1 VEGTAHDW
9 EFSMVSFPEAVKLF
23 FKNYTN
29 FQGRSRRSEYWWV
42 QLFNFLVIVVPA
54 FLLGALG
61 MGSNGEPNGLGIVL
75 IGIMG
80 LYFLAI
86 LLPGISLSVRR
97 FHDLGQ
103 TGWLVLVFAVAGLLP
118 VVGLFAS
125 LGQIIWFIFPGTN
138 GPNKYGPDPRM
149 GDVVPDTFS

>member
-1 VEGTAHDW
+1 
-9 EFSMVSFPEAVKLF
+9 MVSFPEAVKLF

-42 QLFNFLVIVVPA
+42 QLFNFLVLVIPYA
-54 FLLGALG
+54 LLVSIGGLATGELNAIGIIMGAIMGIYILAIIIPGIALG
-61 MGSNGEPNGLGIVL
+61 
-75 IGIMG
+75 
-80 LYFLAI
+80 
-86 LLPGISLSVRR
+86 VRR

-103 TGWLVLVFAVAGLLP
+103 TGWLVLAFTVAGLIPL
-118 VVGLFAS
+118 VGLLAS
-125 LGQIIWFIFPGTN
+125 LGNLIWFCFPGTN